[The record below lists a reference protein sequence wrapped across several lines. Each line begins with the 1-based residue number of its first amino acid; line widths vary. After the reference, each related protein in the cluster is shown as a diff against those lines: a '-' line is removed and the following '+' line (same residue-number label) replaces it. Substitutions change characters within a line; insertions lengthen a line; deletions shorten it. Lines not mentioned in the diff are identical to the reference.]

1 MKVELIHSIHLV
13 LGPRGPLGA
22 IDTGWKRGQAP
33 GRGPA
38 GSEVGD
44 EPAYSAWRLV
54 CTQQM
59 LVE

>member
-1 MKVELIHSIHLV
+1 MKVEPVHSIHLV
-13 LGPRGPLGA
+13 LGPRGPSGA
-22 IDTGWKRGQAP
+22 IGTGWKRGQAL
-33 GRGPA
+33 GQGPA

-44 EPAYSAWRLV
+44 EPAHSAWRLV